1 MEQPF
6 EQTKGGSMAR
16 IISVVLAVV
25 FGLMLVADLARAD
38 GAATYAAKCKMCHGA
53 DGKGNAAMGV
63 PAYNLTADLAKAV
76 TEGKPP
82 KMPSYK
88 GKLTDAEI
96 GEVVEYI
103 KTLK

>member
-1 MEQPF
+1 
-6 EQTKGGSMAR
+6 MAR

-38 GAATYAAKCKMCHGA
+38 GAATFAAKCKMCHGA
-53 DGKGNAAMGV
+53 DGKGNEAMKV
-63 PAYNLTADLAKAV
+63 PAFNPAKTDADLTKAINDGV
-76 TEGKPP
+76 AP
-82 KMPSYK
+82 KMPAFK

-96 GEVVEYI
+96 AELVAHI

>member
-1 MEQPF
+1 
-6 EQTKGGSMAR
+6 MAR

-53 DGKGNAAMGV
+53 DGKGNEAMKV
-63 PAYNLTADLAKAV
+63 PAFNPAKTDAEKTDAELTKAIND
-76 TEGKPP
+76 GIAP
-82 KMPSYK
+82 KMPAFK
-88 GKLTDAEI
+88 GKLSDAEI
-96 GEVVEYI
+96 AELVAHI